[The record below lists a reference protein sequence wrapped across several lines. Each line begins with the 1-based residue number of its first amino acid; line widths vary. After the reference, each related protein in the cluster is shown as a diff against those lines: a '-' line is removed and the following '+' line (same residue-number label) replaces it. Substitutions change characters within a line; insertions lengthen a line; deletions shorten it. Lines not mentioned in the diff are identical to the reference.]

1 MEVVK
6 KKDDL
11 TIVKKRSGRYGV
23 RKSNGQWLNGADKVA
38 VLLAEGLI
46 TAPAPKAEPEPEVEA
61 EAPAEEASTEAEPAE
76 EAPAE

>member
-46 TAPAPKAEPEPEVEA
+46 TAPAPKAEPEVE

>member
-6 KKDDL
+6 KSGDL

-23 RKSNGQWLNGADKVA
+23 KDKNGKWLNGPDKVK
-38 VLLAEGLI
+38 VLLGEGLI
-46 TAPAPKAEPEPEVEA
+46 KAAEPKAAPVE
-61 EAPAEEASTEAEPAE
+61 EAPAEEAPVAEAEAETE

>member
-46 TAPAPKAEPEPEVEA
+46 TAPAPKAEPEPEPEVEA
-61 EAPAEEASTEAEPAE
+61 EAAPETDEGAEAAEQPAE
-76 EAPAE
+76 